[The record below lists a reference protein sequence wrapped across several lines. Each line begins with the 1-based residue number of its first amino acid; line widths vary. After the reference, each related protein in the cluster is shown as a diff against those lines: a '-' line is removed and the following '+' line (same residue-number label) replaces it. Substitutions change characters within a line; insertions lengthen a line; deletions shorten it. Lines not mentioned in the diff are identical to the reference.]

1 MSYTKSGLNTLFL
14 VGTRQMADG
23 RWQKEKK
30 EFSRQGGY
38 QGGVAIMS
46 FELNFYTKNNTGAEK
61 PCVLTRG

>member
-1 MSYTKSGLNTLFL
+1 
-14 VGTRQMADG
+14 MADG